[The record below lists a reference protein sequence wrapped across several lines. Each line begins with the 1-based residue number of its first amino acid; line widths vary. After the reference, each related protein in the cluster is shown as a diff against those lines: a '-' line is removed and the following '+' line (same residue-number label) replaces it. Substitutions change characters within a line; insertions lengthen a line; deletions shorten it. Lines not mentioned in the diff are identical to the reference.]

1 MKVLREID
9 LVNTL
14 ISEWRKNGE
23 TIGFVPTMGY
33 LHEGHIRLIQ
43 EAKKEND
50 KVVLSIFVNPLQ
62 FGEGEDLDTYPR
74 DEEHDR
80 NAAEENGVDLVFL
93 PTNETMY
100 PQSLSVNMTV
110 NKRTNVLCG
119 KSRPGHFDGVVTVL
133 TKLFN
138 ITRPDNV
145 YFGMKD
151 AQQVAVVDALIKD
164 YNMPVHLIPVP
175 TVREGDGLAK
185 SSRNVRLSDEERQ
198 EAPSI
203 QEALQYGR
211 ELVFEG
217 QKSKELIVEATEK
230 FLEEKTRG
238 KIDYIELLSYPE
250 LESIEKIDRPVI
262 LAAAVFYDH
271 VRLIDNVVFDQEGH
285 VIYG

>member
-9 LVNTL
+9 QVNTL
-14 ISEWRKNGE
+14 VSEWTKNGE
-23 TIGFVPTMGY
+23 SIGFVPTMGY
-33 LHEGHIRLIQ
+33 LHEGHIRLIK

-50 KVVLSIFVNPLQ
+50 KVILSIFVNPLQ

-74 DEEHDR
+74 DEDHDR
-80 NAAEENGVDLVFL
+80 HVAKENGVDLVFL

-100 PQSLSVNMTV
+100 PQPLSVNMTV
-110 NKRTNVLCG
+110 TNRTNVLCG

-164 YNMPVHLIPVP
+164 YNMPVHLIAVP
-175 TVREGDGLAK
+175 TVREEDGLAK
-185 SSRNVRLSDEERQ
+185 SSRNVRLSDEERK

-211 ELVFEG
+211 KLVMEG
-217 QKSKELIVEATEK
+217 QNSKELIIEETVK
-230 FLEEKTRG
+230 FLEQKTHG

-250 LESIEKIDRPVI
+250 LEFIEKIDRPVI
-262 LAAAVFYDH
+262 LAAAVFYDN
-271 VRLIDNVVFDQEGH
+271 VRLIDNVVFDHEGL

>member
-9 LVNTL
+9 QVNTL
-14 ISEWRKNGE
+14 ISEWKKNGY

-33 LHEGHIRLIQ
+33 LHEGHIRLIE

-50 KVVLSIFVNPLQ
+50 KVILSIFVNPLQ

-74 DEEHDR
+74 DEDRDR

-93 PTNETMY
+93 PTPGTMY
-100 PQSLSVNMTV
+100 PQPLSVLMTV
-110 NKRTNVLCG
+110 ASRTNVLCG

-164 YNMPVHLIPVP
+164 YNIPVHLIPVP
-175 TVREGDGLAK
+175 TVREKDGLAK
-185 SSRNVRLSDEERQ
+185 SSRNVRLSDEERK
-198 EAPSI
+198 EAPAI
-203 QEALQYGR
+203 QESLQYGR
-211 ELVFEG
+211 KLVKEG
-217 QKSKELIVEATEK
+217 QKSKELIIEATEK
-230 FLEEKTRG
+230 FLEQKTRG

-250 LESIEKIDRPVI
+250 LESIENIDRPVI

-271 VRLIDNVVFDQEGH
+271 VRLIDNVVFNHDGH

>member
-1 MKVLREID
+1 MEVLREID
-9 LVNTL
+9 QVNTL
-14 ISEWRKNGE
+14 ISEWTKNGE

-33 LHEGHIRLIQ
+33 LHEGHIRLIK

-50 KVVLSIFVNPLQ
+50 KVILSIFVNPLQ

-80 NAAEENGVDLVFL
+80 KAAKENGVDLVFL

-110 NKRTNVLCG
+110 TKRTNVLCG

-164 YNMPVHLIPVP
+164 YNMPVNLIPVP
-175 TVREGDGLAK
+175 TVREEDGLAK
-185 SSRNVRLSDEERQ
+185 SSRNVRLSDQERR

-211 ELVFEG
+211 RLVMEG
-217 QKSKELIVEATEK
+217 QRSKEFIIEATEK
-230 FLEEKTRG
+230 FLEQKTRG

-250 LESIEKIDRPVI
+250 LEFIEKIDRPVI
-262 LAAAVFYDH
+262 LAAAVFYDK
-271 VRLIDNVVFDQEGH
+271 VRLIDNVVFDHEGH